1 MKVLLVLLFAFGCII
16 GAANAQVS
24 EKLLISVKLDQ
35 EMTQSITGL
44 ITNEKHEP
52 VADVSVHITTTFG
65 TVMVKSDLNGSFVYT
80 MPGFP
85 SEENLNVS
93 IKAQKE
99 GYLTGYTNT
108 SFFVKDKPSL
118 YANKTLGSDFKILTA
133 DKIKDDPI
141 AFKIL
146 QNIEQNKQ
154 QEEKRQKRLQEID
167 EYQKYLEE
175 QRRIAD
181 QNLLNDLGVWFEQ
194 FDPFRPRNAFSSFVS
209 QMDATVQDIYWAQ
222 FNFTET
228 KTKEGLAA
236 LQAVMNSGGS
246 PQDARKAFYENAATP
261 RSDLLNIN
269 NVFNLNYGVEQNNTQ
284 TKPNS
289 NE

>member
-1 MKVLLVLLFAFGCII
+1 MKAILVLLFAFGCII
-16 GAANAQVS
+16 SVADAQVS

-35 EMTQSITGL
+35 GETQSITGL

-52 VADVSVHITTTFG
+52 VADVSVYITTTLG
-65 TVMVKSDLNGSFVYT
+65 TVIVKSSLNGSFVYT
-80 MPGFP
+80 IPDF
-85 SEENLNVS
+85 SLEEKLNVS
-93 IKAQKE
+93 IKAQKD

-108 SFFVKDKPSL
+108 SFFVKNKPSL
-118 YANKTLGSDFKILTA
+118 NENKKLDSDFKILTA

-167 EYQKYLEE
+167 EYQRYLEE
-175 QRRIAD
+175 QRQIAD

-236 LQAVMNSGGS
+236 LQTVLDSGGS
-246 PQDARKAFYENAATP
+246 PQDARRAFYDNAATQ
-261 RSDLLNIN
+261 RSDLLNLN

-289 NE
+289 DE